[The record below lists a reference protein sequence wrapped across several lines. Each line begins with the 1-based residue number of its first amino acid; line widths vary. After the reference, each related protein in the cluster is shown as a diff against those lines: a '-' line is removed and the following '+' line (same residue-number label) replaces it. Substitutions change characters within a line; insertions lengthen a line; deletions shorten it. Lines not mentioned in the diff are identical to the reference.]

1 MNTRTSNTIKYV
13 HLTTIVLAIIVVT
26 LGAYTRLTN
35 AGLGCPDWP
44 KCFQNWIVKPEITSP
59 ALSQEASL
67 KAWIEMIHRYAA
79 GLLCIMLI
87 QLKILKSQKFKHT
100 IINSILIIASL
111 QALFGMWTVTWKL
124 HPLAVM
130 PHLIGGMTITSLLC
144 VDYVKSLS
152 THPKVAIPKSTQ
164 KTVSVLLM
172 ALIIQVILGGWTS
185 ANYAALVCPDFPTC
199 QGQWLTGLTNFI
211 QGFSPP
217 IGHHTYEGGVLS
229 GQARIAI
236 HIAHRIGACVC
247 TILILS
253 LTWNIIK
260 NRKSIPRSTLK
271 QFQYLVVLF
280 LFQITLGI
288 LNILWQ
294 LPLTIA
300 LGHNIIAL
308 ALIIQCS
315 IIVVS
320 NTSHTHEN
328 IFKSTNQNSHPSSI
342 DYAKIL
348 T

>member
-1 MNTRTSNTIKYV
+1 MKKHTSITIKYV
-13 HLTTIVLAIIVVT
+13 HLTTIILAIIVVT

-87 QLKILKSQKFKHT
+87 QLKILKSQNFKHT
-100 IINSILIIASL
+100 IINSILVIALL

-144 VDYVKSLS
+144 IDYVESLS
-152 THPKVAIPKSTQ
+152 PHPKTTIPKSTQ
-164 KTVSVLLM
+164 KIFSILLM
-172 ALIIQVILGGWTS
+172 ALIMQVILGGWTS

-199 QGQWLTGLTNFI
+199 QGQWLTSFTSFI

-217 IGHHTYEGGVLS
+217 IGHNTYEGGVLS

-236 HIAHRIGACVC
+236 HMAHRIGACIC
-247 TILILS
+247 TILILA

-260 NRKSIPRSTLK
+260 NRKSISLCTLK
-271 QFQYLVVLF
+271 QFQYLVTLF

-315 IIVVS
+315 VILVS
-320 NTSHTHEN
+320 STSHTHEN
-328 IFKSTNQNSHPSSI
+328 ILDSTNQNTHPTST
-342 DYAKIL
+342 DYAKVF